1 MRAYERF
8 LKYISFDTQSDAQTG
23 ATPSTEKQ
31 LKLAKELEK
40 EMEEL
45 GLKDVGISEFGV
57 VYGTLPASKGAE
69 KKPALCLNAHM
80 DTAPAMSGAG
90 IKARIIENYDGKD
103 IVLNEKSGIVTRVSE
118 YPSMKAYVGEDLI
131 VTDGTTLLG
140 GDDKA
145 GVAEI
150 MTLCERLIAD
160 ETIPHP
166 ELKIMFTPDEEI
178 GQGADHVDYDRLKA
192 TYGYTVDGEAVD
204 EFSYENFNAA
214 SAKVTVR
221 GISAHTGMAKGV
233 LKNSALMAMEF
244 NSMLPVF
251 DRPEH
256 TEGYEG
262 FYHLDSITGTVESTV
277 MEYLIRDHDR
287 DKFEKRKEYLLSV
300 TDFLNKK
307 YGYEA
312 FETEIKDSYLNM
324 LIKVSEHM
332 ELVDNA
338 LEALRESGINARAVA
353 TRGGTDGAR
362 MSWCGL
368 PCPNLG
374 TGGANCH
381 GRHECI
387 SIQKMD
393 LMTEVLLR
401 LVGKFA

>member
-1 MRAYERF
+1 MPLF
-8 LKYISFDTQSDAQTG
+8 SC
-23 ATPSTEKQ
+23 
-31 LKLAKELEK
+31 
-40 EMEEL
+40 
-45 GLKDVGISEFGV
+45 
-57 VYGTLPASKGAE
+57 
-69 KKPALCLNAHM
+69 LCDNSIAACNA
-80 DTAPAMSGAG
+80 AP
-90 IKARIIENYDGKD
+90 
-103 IVLNEKSGIVTRVSE
+103 
-118 YPSMKAYVGEDLI
+118 
-131 VTDGTTLLG
+131 
-140 GDDKA
+140 
-145 GVAEI
+145 
-150 MTLCERLIAD
+150 
-160 ETIPHP
+160 
-166 ELKIMFTPDEEI
+166 EEI
-178 GQGADHVDYDRLKA
+178 P
-192 TYGYTVDGEAVD
+192 
-204 EFSYENFNAA
+204 
-214 SAKVTVR
+214 AK
-221 GISAHTGMAKGV
+221 
-233 LKNSALMAMEF
+233 
-244 NSMLPVF
+244 
-251 DRPEH
+251 

-262 FYHLDSITGTVESTV
+262 FYHLCSIQGNEESCSLS
-277 MEYLIRDHDR
+277 YIIRDHDR

-307 YGYEA
+307 YGYKA

-362 MSWCGL
+362 MSWRGL